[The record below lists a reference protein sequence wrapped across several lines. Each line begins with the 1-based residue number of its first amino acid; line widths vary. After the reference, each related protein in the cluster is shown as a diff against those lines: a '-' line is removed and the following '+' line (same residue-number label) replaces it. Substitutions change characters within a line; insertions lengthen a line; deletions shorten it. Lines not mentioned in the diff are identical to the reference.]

1 MKAMLL
7 GMTAGLACPAIGF
20 FLLLAWRF
28 SWLARSPSLPWMLAA
43 IALSIWAV
51 YAVKQLTR
59 LATKRS
65 RIVADKIGVA
75 LVAIGILW
83 IAFLGLSTP
92 GTFKMFKTTARVER
106 VENGRA
112 WVAFVNRHGAA
123 VGGELPELDGFSKL
137 HVGEEVSVLNEWKT
151 TELFSRAVAF
161 TVLGA
166 ATGALLILGGLIAR
180 RNAAQPCAIPFKGFA
195 GLNRL
200 IK

>member
-112 WVAFVNRHGAA
+112 WVANC
-123 VGGELPELDGFSKL
+123 
-137 HVGEEVSVLNEWKT
+137 LN
-151 TELFSRAVAF
+151 
-161 TVLGA
+161 
-166 ATGALLILGGLIAR
+166 
-180 RNAAQPCAIPFKGFA
+180 
-195 GLNRL
+195 
-200 IK
+200 